1 MVDETERESLKDQLI
16 SGDFVPEDFL
26 MDRWFDDKGNLN
38 VNAIFEDVMLLK
50 NRDSIFQ
57 KLVNEASSQTLEQ
70 RLKKQTNVSLG
81 ASQQETFKGGNTS
94 DMEKQIAYLWQNG

>member
-1 MVDETERESLKDQLI
+1 
-16 SGDFVPEDFL
+16 

-70 RLKKQTNVSLG
+70 RLKKQTNVSLEQ
-81 ASQQETFKGGNTS
+81 ANKKPLKVATLRTWKTNCIPLAKRLVQRFIN
-94 DMEKQIAYLWQNG
+94 